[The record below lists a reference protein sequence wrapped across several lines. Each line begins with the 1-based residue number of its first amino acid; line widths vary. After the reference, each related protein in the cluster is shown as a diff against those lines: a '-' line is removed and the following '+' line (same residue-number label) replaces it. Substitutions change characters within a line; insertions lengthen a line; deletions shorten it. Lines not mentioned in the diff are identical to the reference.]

1 MKNIYGLSLE
11 DMEQYFV
18 EIGSKKFHAQQLFS
32 WLYEKRI
39 EDYSSV
45 TNIKKELLEKIA
57 SDYSIDR
64 LKIVDVQED
73 VDVCKYLFE
82 LSDMEHIEAVLM
94 KHDYGNSIC
103 ISSQVGCN
111 MGCKFCESGRRKKV
125 RNLEVH
131 EMVLQILMIEKLL
144 GERISHVVV
153 MGIGEPFDN
162 YDNLINFFKIIN
174 HPKGLAIGARHIT
187 VSTCGLVP
195 KILEFADFPLQ
206 INLAISLHAP
216 TNELR
221 DKIMPINKAYNL
233 NELMPAVKKYLEK
246 TNRRLTFEYILLKDI
261 NDTEECALNL
271 VKLVKGINCYIN
283 LIPYNETNNLEFKRT
298 NTIQIMRFY
307 DILKKNNVSV
317 TIRREFGGKISAA
330 CGQLRSKKE
339 EL

>member
-1 MKNIYGLSLE
+1 MKNIYGLNLE
-11 DMEQYFV
+11 EMEKYFV
-18 EIGSKKFHAQQLFS
+18 DMGSKKFHAQQLFS

-39 EDYSSV
+39 EDYSSI
-45 TNIKKELLEKIA
+45 TNIKKEVLEKIA
-57 SDYSIDR
+57 SEYSIDR

-125 RNLEVH
+125 RNLEVY

-216 TNELR
+216 TNEIR

-233 NELMPAVKKYLEK
+233 NELMPAVKKYLDK
-246 TNRRLTFEYILLKDI
+246 TNRRVTFEYILLKDI

>member
-1 MKNIYGLSLE
+1 MKNVYGCTLE
-11 DMEQYFV
+11 DLEEYFLG
-18 EIGSKKFHAQQLFS
+18 IGSKKFHAMQLFS

-39 EDYSSV
+39 ESYSEV
-45 TNIKKELLEKIA
+45 TNIKKELLDALEKE
-57 SDYSIDR
+57 YSIER
-64 LKIVDVQED
+64 LKIVDIQED
-73 VDVCKYLFE
+73 TDVCKYLFE
-82 LSDMEHIEAVLM
+82 LFDGEHIEAVLM
-94 KHDYGNSIC
+94 RHDYGNSIC

-111 MGCKFCESGRRKKV
+111 MGCRFCESGRRKKV
-125 RNLEVH
+125 RNLETY
-131 EMVLQILMIEKLL
+131 EMVLQLLMIEKLL

-162 YDNLINFFKIIN
+162 YDNLIHFFQIIN

-195 KILEFADFPLQ
+195 KIEEFSDFPLQ

-221 DKIMPINKAYNL
+221 DSIMPINKVYPL
-233 NELMPAVKKYLEK
+233 DKLIPTIKRYLDK
-246 TNRRLTFEYILLKDI
+246 TNRRVTFEYILLKDI
-261 NDTEECALNL
+261 NDSCECAEELAHL
-271 VKLVKGINCYIN
+271 IKGINCYVN

-307 DILKKNNVSV
+307 DILKKNNVNV
-317 TIRREFGGKISAA
+317 TIRKEFGGNISAA